1 MRPIEFRYRFR
12 NRQTDEIITQH
23 CTIENVENRPYYPNP
38 FGSLDW
44 EILSR
49 DQFIGIRDKN
59 EKKIW
64 EGDVIVLPGYNQ
76 NSEVLFRQG
85 MFCAEEDGSFFP
97 LSQFYSTVEVIG
109 NIYENPELLEK
120 KP

>member
-1 MRPIEFRYRFR
+1 MREIRVRAWDKDTKKWLWYDDIPCGPLDCTGDQPFMSIGTWNNIELCLF
-12 NRQTDEIITQH
+12 T
-23 CTIENVENRPYYPNP
+23 
-38 FGSLDW
+38 GLLD
-44 EILSR
+44 SN
-49 DQFIGIRDKN
+49 G
-59 EKKIW
+59 KKIW